1 MVTPHAPSSRACA
14 AAASTSINSAA
25 AANRSLDGRPVIAPS
40 NVVAIAPI
48 GTGHYGTQYDLS
60 PDGRRVYFLDRQPAE
75 PPREIGFMLGW
86 REVLT

>member
-1 MVTPHAPSSRACA
+1 VNPAACSPA
-14 AAASTSINSAA
+14 CRT
-25 AANRSLDGRPVIAPS
+25 DGRAVIAPS

-86 REVLT
+86 REVLK